1 MKSRTIP
8 TPIRIA
14 GPPPRRLPIR
24 PPEPLHQN
32 RSTPTTII
40 TTATAARRIGGSLN
54 HQSSMLHLLEDER
67 RVLPAEAVNATDGH
81 VQLRVAGLRLQ
92 VERVAVDHLPRV
104 DGGGDLVVV

>member
-8 TPIRIA
+8 TPMRA
-14 GPPPRRLPIR
+14 AEPPPRRRPILP

-54 HQSSMLHLLEDER
+54 HQSSMLHLLEDECG
-67 RVLPAEAVNATDGH
+67 VLPAEAVDAAHGDA
-81 VQLRVAGLRLQ
+81 QLRVARFRLQ

-104 DGGGDLVVV
+104 DGGGD